1 MVKLIPSILS
11 ADFFDLGHA
20 INELQ
25 KGGADGI
32 HVDVMDG
39 HFVPNISMGPMM
51 VKSIKSH
58 INMFM
63 DVHLMI
69 DNPDEYIDAFSKAG
83 ADSITVHAE
92 VLRHPLRTIDIIKRN
107 GLKAAIALNPATPLS
122 VLDYIMDAADMILL
136 MTVNPGFGGQQFIPS
151 MLDKIADLKRI
162 KDNRGF
168 NFDIQIDGGI
178 TMDNVHAVM
187 AAGANVIVTGSAIL
201 NQPDIAEAAADFKY
215 NMLRGAMA

>member
-20 INELQ
+20 VKELQ

-39 HFVPNISMGPMM
+39 HFVPNISMGPMV